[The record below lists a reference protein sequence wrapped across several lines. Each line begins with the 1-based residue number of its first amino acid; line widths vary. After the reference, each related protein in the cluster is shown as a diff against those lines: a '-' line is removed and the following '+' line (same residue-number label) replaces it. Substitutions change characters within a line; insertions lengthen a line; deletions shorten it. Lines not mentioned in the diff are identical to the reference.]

1 MPPKLLKLLVLA
13 LAGLLAA
20 CAASVP
26 PLASD
31 SFEAPVY
38 RLAAGDKLRIVV
50 FGEEALSKEYTVTS
64 AGDLSFPLLGDIQ
77 AAGLTSA
84 ELQRAITE
92 GLDQGYL
99 NDPRVNVEVLNFRP
113 FYILGEVIKSGEY
126 PYSTDL
132 TVHQAVALAGGFT
145 YRADQRRVFIRR
157 AGTEQEHTYD
167 LSQGRAVYVRP
178 GDTIRV
184 GERYF

>member
-1 MPPKLLKLLVLA
+1 MPRTPFKLVALA
-13 LAGLLAA
+13 LAVLLSA
-20 CAASVP
+20 CAAGVP
-26 PLASD
+26 PLAND
-31 SFEAPVY
+31 SYEAPVY

-77 AAGLTSA
+77 AAGLTPA
-84 ELQRAITE
+84 ELQSAVAS
-92 GLDQGYL
+92 GLGQGYL
-99 NDPRVNVEVLNFRP
+99 NNPRVNIEVLNFRP
-113 FYILGEVIKSGEY
+113 FYILGEVSKAGEY

-132 TVHQAVALAGGFT
+132 TVFQAVALAGGFT

-157 AGTEQEHTYD
+157 AGSDQERTYE
-167 LSQGRAVYVRP
+167 LSQGKAVYVRP

>member
-31 SFEAPVY
+31 SYEAPVY

-84 ELQRAITE
+84 ELQRAITD

-113 FYILGEVIKSGEY
+113 FY
-126 PYSTDL
+126 
-132 TVHQAVALAGGFT
+132 
-145 YRADQRRVFIRR
+145 
-157 AGTEQEHTYD
+157 
-167 LSQGRAVYVRP
+167 
-178 GDTIRV
+178 
-184 GERYF
+184 